1 MSISLTLQY
10 LLAADLKERNLE
22 DTISREGRVQRT
34 LSAESISTKSY
45 LILPDLAHKNKIQ
58 ASRVK
63 QTECWRSPSTLKK

>member
-10 LLAADLKERNLE
+10 LWAADLKERNLE

>member
-1 MSISLTLQY
+1 MPIPLTLQH
-10 LLAADLKERNLE
+10 LQAADLKERNSE